1 MVAIGA
7 ADNSR
12 AHPRLA
18 DRFQDIEE
26 MKRELETA

>member
-18 DRFQDIEE
+18 DRFQDMED
-26 MKRELETA
+26 MKKELEHA